1 AEYNMEFEQIV
12 KRLDFLEKQQRESKE
27 TLGALSERLTSF
39 EASVN
44 VVSKQIKTISKQ
56 VTDITPATKRVE
68 QFETMLTKQRNDIVK
83 LIEENE
89 KARTKADKDADKR
102 VQAEFTEINKAVTQL
117 ITTTDLTDIK
127 KQIKLR
133 TDEIQRV
140 LNNVSDLKTRVEDAK
155 RSNEDVQHALKASE
169 ETRRNDL
176 KRVADVQGEL
186 TSLRKRIDENRE
198 KTTITAD
205 SIRNV
210 ENRFTELIA
219 SELERKQAQTAFL
232 EQQAIAQIDR
242 DRAWK
247 EWKEKYEAFQ
257 KEAES
262 LDTHVQKLDEALR
275 GAKKA
280 QETYLELNTKLERR
294 ISEVTEMQ
302 RLAEDRLRQE
312 WVSFKADDQKRWTG
326 YSLSSEEAFR
336 DIRKEV
342 QKYEE
347 RLTTLNDAAQVLQ
360 DQMHQTADTT
370 EKQLQEMM
378 NVVHEW
384 MTSYQR
390 IMGHGKKTGKK

>member
-1 AEYNMEFEQIV
+1 MEFEQIV
-12 KRLDFLEKQQRESKE
+12 KRLDFLEKQQRENKE
-27 TLGALSERLTSF
+27 TLGELSERMTSF
-39 EASVN
+39 ESSVS
-44 VVSKQIKTISKQ
+44 VVSKQIKAISKQ
-56 VTDITPATKRVE
+56 VNDITPATKRVE
-68 QFETMLTKQRNDIVK
+68 QFESLLGKQRNELLK
-83 LIEENE
+83 MIEENE
-89 KARTKADKDADKR
+89 KSRAKAERDIAKNFQTEISELTKA
-102 VQAEFTEINKAVTQL
+102 VGQL
-117 ITTTDLTDIK
+117 KTTTDLTDIK
-127 KQIKLR
+127 KQLKLR
-133 TDEIQRV
+133 ADEIQRV
-140 LNNVSDLKTRVEDAK
+140 ANNFADIKVRIDDAK
-155 RSNEDVQHALKASE
+155 RANEDVQHALKASE
-169 ETRRNDL
+169 EARRNDL

-186 TSLRKRIDENRE
+186 TAIRKRIDENRE

-205 SIRNV
+205 SVRNV

-219 SELERKQAQTAFL
+219 SELERKQAQNAFI

-247 EWKEKYEAFQ
+247 EWKEKYEAFL
-257 KEAES
+257 KESEG
-262 LDTHVQKLDEALR
+262 LDTHIQKLDEALR

-294 ISEVTEMQ
+294 INEVTEMQ

-312 WVSFKADDQKRWTG
+312 WISFKADDQKRWTG

-342 QKYEE
+342 QKYDA
-347 RLTTLNDAAQVLQ
+347 RITPLNDVTQVLQ
-360 DQMHQTADTT
+360 DQLHQTTDAT

-390 IMGHGKKTGKK
+390 IMGHGKKTKK